1 MDEDLNRWLG
11 AKRRQAGFGV
21 IMSHSYSRV
30 SLLCQ
35 SYCADQN
42 MLAFEQ
48 TNSLTMPCL
57 FLNLPCKATP
67 KLILSAVLDPSH
79 SPGRKRVL
87 LDYLEA
93 EVKQRLQA
101 MSTEIFI
108 IVSPGHLEEPTVNYL
123 CRLREKMGIALILAG
138 TSELLLTVSPSMTLG
153 RSRWDC
159 YQVD

>member
-1 MDEDLNRWLG
+1 
-11 AKRRQAGFGV
+11 
-21 IMSHSYSRV
+21 V
-30 SLLCQ
+30 SFFTNHPT
-35 SYCADQN
+35 S
-42 MLAFEQ
+42 Q
-48 TNSLTMPCL
+48 TPS
-57 FLNLPCKATP
+57 

-79 SPGRKRVL
+79 STGKKKVL

-123 CRLREKMGIALILAG
+123 YSLREKMGIALILAG
-138 TSELLLTVSPSMTLG
+138 TSELLLTVSPSMTLE